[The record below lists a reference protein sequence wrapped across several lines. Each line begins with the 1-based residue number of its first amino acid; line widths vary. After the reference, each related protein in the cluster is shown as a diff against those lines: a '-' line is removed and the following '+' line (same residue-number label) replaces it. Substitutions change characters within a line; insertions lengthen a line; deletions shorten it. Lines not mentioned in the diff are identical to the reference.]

1 MNISSRPRKWRAL
14 GLLIAVVSAAACSSG
29 GSLPTGTGG
38 RGGAAGSGA
47 GGNAGTT
54 GTAGTTGA
62 GGSSGPFVNAG
73 QCGERGSAMVN
84 ATTYDGYA
92 EFFVVG
98 EAGLGSDVCTVRF
111 TAKRVPNAS
120 PPAGCP
126 SCNWAHLVEL
136 TNPTVMVNEGGA
148 CDANDGVPAID
159 AAGRFAGDSGD
170 GIQLT
175 GNRSGRGFSLTS
187 GHGDALLKYSDAM
200 KMWIGVGRANWD
212 EGASSL
218 SYNISNG
225 NCMYGR

>member
-1 MNISSRPRKWRAL
+1 MNTSSRPRKSQAL
-14 GLLIAVVSAAACSSG
+14 GLLVIVAAGGLVTSGGACSSG
-29 GSLPTGTGG
+29 DSSPTGTGG
-38 RGGAAGSGA
+38 SGGGA
-47 GGNAGTT
+47 GGSAGTT

-62 GGSSGPFVNAG
+62 GGTSGPFVNAG
-73 QCGERGSAMVN
+73 QCGERGNAMVN
-84 ATTYDGYA
+84 ATTYDGYT
-92 EFFVVG
+92 EFFIVG

-111 TAKRVPNAS
+111 TAKRVANAA

-148 CDANDGVPAID
+148 CDANDAVPAID
-159 AAGRFAGDSGD
+159 AAGRAA
-170 GIQLT
+170 LN
-175 GNRSGRGFSLTS
+175 GNRSSRGFSLTS
-187 GHGDALLKYSDAM
+187 GHGDALLKYSDTM

-212 EGASSL
+212 EAAGAL